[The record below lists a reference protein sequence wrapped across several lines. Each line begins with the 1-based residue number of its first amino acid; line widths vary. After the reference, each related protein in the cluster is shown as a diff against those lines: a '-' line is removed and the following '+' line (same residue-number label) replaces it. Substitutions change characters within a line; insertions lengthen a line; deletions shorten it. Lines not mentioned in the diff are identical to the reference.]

1 MKPILSATLIL
12 LMTVMTG
19 CGNSS
24 KTITDHF
31 DNLTSIAK
39 SYGNDCENMS
49 NALNEYLV
57 ENETSL
63 KDAVSNVRQATPE
76 EAAAIYNSSEELHT
90 STVHCQNTGLENFR
104 KHLSELVLREAVN
117 Q

>member
-1 MKPILSATLIL
+1 MKLIIPFVI
-12 LMTVMTG
+12 MTGLIMAG

-31 DNLTSIAK
+31 NNLTSIAK

-49 NALNEYLV
+49 IALNEYLV
-57 ENETSL
+57 QNESSL

-76 EAAAIYNSSEELHT
+76 EATAIYDSSEDLHT
-90 STVHCQNTGLENFR
+90 STVQCQNAEMENFR

-117 Q
+117 H

>member
-1 MKPILSATLIL
+1 MKNIIPFVI
-12 LMTVMTG
+12 MTGLFMTG

-31 DNLTSIAK
+31 NNLTSIAK
-39 SYGNDCENMS
+39 SYGNDCENMARS
-49 NALNEYLV
+49 LNQYLV
-57 ENETSL
+57 QNEASL
-63 KDAVSNVRQATPE
+63 KDAVSNVSQATPE
-76 EAAAIYNSSEELHT
+76 EAAAIYDASEELHA
-90 STVHCQNTGLENFR
+90 STAHCQNSGLENFR